1 LYLLNQILEINTK
14 NVGIKTITDY
24 VKFYINLEMQKSVSL
39 LSFINNEKV
48 VLKHK
53 LENKKI
59 DKESILNGIVILE
72 ELTEEIKNGGEAA
85 VLEKYGK

>member
-1 LYLLNQILEINTK
+1 
-14 NVGIKTITDY
+14 VGIKTITDY

-39 LSFINNEKV
+39 LSFINNEKI

-53 LENKKI
+53 LENRKL
-59 DKESILNGIVILE
+59 DKESILNGIRILE
-72 ELTEEIKNGGEAA
+72 ELTEEIKRGGELA

>member
-1 LYLLNQILEINTK
+1 
-14 NVGIKTITDY
+14 VGIKTVADY

-59 DKESILNGIVILE
+59 DKESILNGIIILE

>member
-1 LYLLNQILEINTK
+1 M
-14 NVGIKTITDY
+14 GIKTVADY

-59 DKESILNGIVILE
+59 DKESILNGIIILE

>member
-1 LYLLNQILEINTK
+1 M
-14 NVGIKTITDY
+14 GIKTITDY

-39 LSFINNEKV
+39 LSFINNEKI

-53 LENKKI
+53 LENRKL
-59 DKESILNGIVILE
+59 DKESILNGIQILE
-72 ELTEEIKNGGEAA
+72 ELTEEIKSGGEAV

>member
-1 LYLLNQILEINTK
+1 MYRSNQILEIKTK
-14 NVGIKTITDY
+14 NVGIKTVADY

-59 DKESILNGIVILE
+59 DKESILNGIIILE

>member
-1 LYLLNQILEINTK
+1 
-14 NVGIKTITDY
+14 VGIKTVTDY

-39 LSFINNEKV
+39 LSFINNEKI

-53 LENKKI
+53 LENRKL
-59 DKESILNGIVILE
+59 DKESILNGIRILE
-72 ELTEEIKNGGEAA
+72 ELTKEIKSDGEAV

>member
-1 LYLLNQILEINTK
+1 M
-14 NVGIKTITDY
+14 GIKTITDY

-39 LSFINNEKV
+39 LSFINNEKI

-53 LENKKI
+53 LENRKL
-59 DKESILNGIVILE
+59 DKESILNGIRILE
-72 ELTEEIKNGGEAA
+72 ELTEEIKRGGELA

>member
-1 LYLLNQILEINTK
+1 M
-14 NVGIKTITDY
+14 GIKTVADY

>member
-1 LYLLNQILEINTK
+1 MYRSNQILEIKTK
-14 NVGIKTITDY
+14 NVGIKTVEDY

-39 LSFINNEKV
+39 LSFINNEKL

-53 LENKKI
+53 LENKKL
-59 DKESILNGIVILE
+59 DKESILNGIGILE

-85 VLEKYGK
+85 VLEKYDK